1 MLELRKELALTN
13 LIIEYAWMEKYAQ
26 AIWFFITTSPK
37 VPSAHL
43 VDLRIL
49 KNWVKLENYLAVLKL
64 RLPELAI
71 RQPNCQVIA
80 SLEQV
85 VLTFT
90 SFTSYRISFNPYN
103 CGTCQWDHFKQSK
116 YLTYYDINFF
126 VVQVWLT
133 LIFGKSK

>member
-64 RLPELAI
+64 RLPKLAI
-71 RQPNCQVIA
+71 RQPNRQVIA
-80 SLEQV
+80 
-85 VLTFT
+85 
-90 SFTSYRISFNPYN
+90 
-103 CGTCQWDHFKQSK
+103 
-116 YLTYYDINFF
+116 
-126 VVQVWLT
+126 
-133 LIFGKSK
+133 